1 MGNVVHMREEESM
14 DRLAG
19 KTAFLTAAGAGIG
32 RATALAFAREGA
44 VVVATDRDE
53 VALESL
59 RHELAGIDAGHE
71 VMALDVVDHDAV
83 RRAAARHKD
92 TDILFNCAGWVHQ
105 GTVLQTSLENWQRSF
120 DINVTAMFVLIQA
133 FLPGLIDRGG
143 ASIINVASVA
153 SSLKGIVNRAAYS
166 ASKAAVIG
174 LSKSVAADY
183 IGQKV
188 RVNTICPGTIDSPS
202 LHERASSTGDA
213 EAAMKMFVAR
223 QPIGRLG
230 TPAEV
235 AALAVFLA
243 SEEAAYTTGADFVM
257 DGGITL

>member
-1 MGNVVHMREEESM
+1 MN
-14 DRLAG
+14 RLAG

-44 VVVATDRDE
+44 QITASDRDE
-53 VALESL
+53 AALASL
-59 RHELAGIDAGHE
+59 KTELAAIGGGHE
-71 VMALDVVDHDAV
+71 VVPIDVTDADQIARVATSRAPVDV
-83 RRAAARHKD
+83 
-92 TDILFNCAGWVHQ
+92 LFNCAGWVHQ
-105 GTVLQTSLENWQRSF
+105 GTILQTEMSDWHRSF
-120 DINVTAMFVLIQA
+120 DINVTGMFLVIKA
-133 FLPGLIDRGG
+133 FLPGMIDKGG
-143 ASIINVASVA
+143 GSIINMASVA

-174 LSKSVAADY
+174 LSKSVAMDF
-183 IGQKV
+183 IGKGI

-202 LHERASSTGDA
+202 LHERARALGD
-213 EAAMKMFVAR
+213 EDKAMQAFVAR

-230 TPAEV
+230 TVDEI

-243 SEEAAYTTGADFVM
+243 SDESGYATGADFVV